1 MDLRL
6 VEELHVLGRAVLAAE
21 HLDEVLLDRLRLV
34 LNRQPLVGEMRCEK
48 AFPLTVGEGHAV
60 EPLDLRTQV
69 GDKLALGANRQI
81 GVALLAED
89 RNEALLQRRLALV
102 QKRIAVAF
110 DGSIAPDDRI
120 TIRFGN
126 ERVVYHVNSRID
138 ILRTSASN
146 TRQCSHYGM
155 PPDR

>member
-21 HLDEVLLDRLRLV
+21 HLDEVLLNRLRLV
-34 LNRQPLVGEMRCEK
+34 LNRQPLVGEMRGEE
-48 AFPLTVGEGHAV
+48 AFPLAVGEGHAV
-60 EPLDLRTQV
+60 ESLELRTQV

-89 RNEALLQRRLALV
+89 RYEALLQRRLALV

-120 TIRFGN
+120 TIRFSN
-126 ERVVYHVNSRID
+126 ERVVRHVS
-138 ILRTSASN
+138 
-146 TRQCSHYGM
+146 
-155 PPDR
+155 